1 MAGGGVVHIP
11 WYATLFRGDKF
22 ETALREIA
30 PVAVRYGATEW
41 EIYRSKDDQY
51 KFLQLATF
59 ADKADFE
66 GYWYGAEFNDWRARY
81 SSWYQVPV
89 LYVWNDLVARGGL
102 AAPHEVE
109 A

>member
-1 MAGGGVVHIP
+1 MHIP

-22 ETALREIA
+22 EAALLEIA
-30 PVAVRYGATEW
+30 PHAVRYGATEW
-41 EIYRSKDDQY
+41 EIYRSKDDKY

-66 GYWYGAEFNDWRARY
+66 SLLVRRRLQRLAGALLELVPGPRALRVARARR
-81 SSWYQVPV
+81 P
-89 LYVWNDLVARGGL
+89 RRPGGP
-102 AAPHEVE
+102 AEVE

>member
-1 MAGGGVVHIP
+1 
-11 WYATLFRGDKF
+11 
-22 ETALREIA
+22 
-30 PVAVRYGATEW
+30 VRYGATEW

-51 KFLQLATF
+51 KFLQMATF

-66 GYWYGAEFNDWRARY
+66 AYWYGADFNHWRARY
-81 SSWYQVPV
+81 SSYYQVPV
-89 LYVWNDLVARGGL
+89 LYVWHELVARGGL

>member
-1 MAGGGVVHIP
+1 MAAGVVHIP

-22 ETALREIA
+22 ETALLEIA
-30 PVAVRYGATEW
+30 PVAVRYGGTEW
-41 EIYRSKDDQY
+41 EIYRSQGRRS
-51 KFLQLATF
+51 TSSCSWRRSRTRPPSRR
-59 ADKADFE
+59 
-66 GYWYGAEFNDWRARY
+66 YWYGEEFIDWRGRY

-89 LYVWNDLVARGGL
+89 LYAWQDLVGRGGL